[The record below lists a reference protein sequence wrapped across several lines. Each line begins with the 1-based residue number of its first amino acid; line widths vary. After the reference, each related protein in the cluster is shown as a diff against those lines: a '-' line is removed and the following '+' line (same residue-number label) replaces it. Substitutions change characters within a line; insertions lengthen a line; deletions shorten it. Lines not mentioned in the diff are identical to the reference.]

1 MNIFFSFAPIQA
13 LIELSV
19 FNRFTF
25 IFTVSRAVY
34 LDLRVT
40 IPLVAYAPMVSSIL
54 SIISEVMKKNST
66 RMVRKRKYP
75 RYFDSCLLFPLPHYS
90 RTRKKRR
97 EEERRI
103 IIKYQQLSSFH
114 TKRKNCRVHNTNK
127 VLKEPVLRDKSI
139 IQTIR
144 GFVYSSYLKTA
155 IMLELYIVDWHGV
168 THFMYDLRLSTYTE

>member
-1 MNIFFSFAPIQA
+1 MYTVRHVKIIISYQWLNIETKECLSSVKKCREQWCGTAAHRLLKHPGPERFTSFFQNWFYVLHIIFLNFIKEPMNIFFSFAPIQA

-103 IIKYQQLSSFH
+103 IIKYQ
-114 TKRKNCRVHNTNK
+114 
-127 VLKEPVLRDKSI
+127 
-139 IQTIR
+139 
-144 GFVYSSYLKTA
+144 
-155 IMLELYIVDWHGV
+155 
-168 THFMYDLRLSTYTE
+168 